1 MLKIRGRCSVG
12 QTQCVLRGQVIRG
25 SRKLNTTLLTHKF
38 RFAPERYEQEM
49 ATHRTCKPIEMKRSA
64 ISGTSHLT
72 TMVMVLSTRILRNKT
87 TTEVRFYLAPSS
99 QRKSAEAGTLQDEF
113 EDKARY
119 RRPGE

>member
-1 MLKIRGRCSVG
+1 
-12 QTQCVLRGQVIRG
+12 
-25 SRKLNTTLLTHKF
+25 
-38 RFAPERYEQEM
+38 
-49 ATHRTCKPIEMKRSA
+49 MKRSA

-119 RRPGE
+119 RRPGEWFSSQKPGRQCPRGDAP